1 MASRVLHNL
10 CLFVRKPNQASQR
23 DNSVLHHDL
32 PCLQSFLQHMELG
45 IKAAA
50 NDPTAL
56 LIFSGGPSVFTVVFS
71 REKSSLRLLLVE
83 GIGSCVRQSHAM
95 ALLTVCCVTFSFPLR
110 SGGQTRAG
118 AGARSEA
125 QSYRN
130 VAQARG
136 WFGHPN
142 VQSRAVTEVG
152 ASRYASCWLPR
163 RLEIHSLQ
171 PWHQQIH
178 TVKHCSQHV
187 VLVSAFTRG
196 WPARMPGGLDA
207 ETSDQRLLSLTAA
220 AGACARQP

>member
-10 CLFVRKPNQASQR
+10 CQFVRKPNQASRR

-56 LIFSGGPSVFTVVFS
+56 LIFSGGAWSSPWASLE
-71 REKSSLRLLLVE
+71 RNSSLRLLLVE

-95 ALLTVCCVTFSFPLR
+95 ALLTVCCVTFLTFPLR
-110 SGGQTRAG
+110 PGGQTRAG

-163 RLEIHSLQ
+163 RLEHHSLQ

-178 TVKHCSQHV
+178 TVK
-187 VLVSAFTRG
+187 LVAS
-196 WPARMPGGLDA
+196 M
-207 ETSDQRLLSLTAA
+207 
-220 AGACARQP
+220 